1 MKKIAILVS
10 LTGVGVGALVSVRVG
25 ALIIASSLILY
36 VSPDF
41 RLKRPIERVIV
52 LSLIVSLITVALA
65 LPRR

>member
-1 MKKIAILVS
+1 MKKIALLVS

-36 VSPDF
+36 VLPDF

>member
-1 MKKIAILVS
+1 MKKIALLVS

-36 VSPDF
+36 VSPDL

-52 LSLIVSLITVALA
+52 LSLIVSLMTVALA

>member
-1 MKKIAILVS
+1 MKKIALLVS

-36 VSPDF
+36 VSPDL

>member
-1 MKKIAILVS
+1 MKKIALLVS

-52 LSLIVSLITVALA
+52 LSLIVSLFTVALA

>member
-1 MKKIAILVS
+1 MKKIALLVS

-41 RLKRPIERVIV
+41 RLKRTIERVIV

>member
-1 MKKIAILVS
+1 MKKIALLVS

-36 VSPDF
+36 VSRDF

-52 LSLIVSLITVALA
+52 LSLIVSLMTVALA

>member
-1 MKKIAILVS
+1 MKKIALLVS
-10 LTGVGVGALVSVRVG
+10 LTGVGVGALVSVRIG

>member
-1 MKKIAILVS
+1 MKKIALLVS
-10 LTGVGVGALVSVRVG
+10 LTGVGIGALVSVRVG

>member
-1 MKKIAILVS
+1 MKKIALLVS
-10 LTGVGVGALVSVRVG
+10 LTGVGIGALVSVRVG
-25 ALIIASSLILY
+25 ALIIAFSLILY

-52 LSLIVSLITVALA
+52 LSLIVSLMTVALA

>member
-1 MKKIAILVS
+1 MKKIALLVS
-10 LTGVGVGALVSVRVG
+10 LTGVSVGALVSVRIG

>member
-1 MKKIAILVS
+1 MKKIALLVS
-10 LTGVGVGALVSVRVG
+10 LTGVGVGSLVSVRVG

>member
-1 MKKIAILVS
+1 MKKIALLVS

>member
-1 MKKIAILVS
+1 MKKIAIFVS

>member
-1 MKKIAILVS
+1 MKKIALLVS

-52 LSLIVSLITVALA
+52 LSLIVSLMTVALA